1 MYCKQYCVCTPPST
15 ALFMDKCKHIKTN
28 PCTYQKCKYS
38 IFIVLWS
45 LKLWPFCNFTKLSEI
60 NTKIWKLFIWL
71 TFESTSLFYIKWNS
85 RKKSHRETSC
95 FNTNYDKVWWEVVLK
110 AHNSEFFH
118 VFEWCTDRWRDHTG
132 SQETVVCVCVCV
144 CSCMCLLFLS
154 FFFSPRRQKVFWLQ
168 CLNMSWLL
176 QEFRLLVFPEA
187 LLFFSVL
194 AIKTTHYIY
203 QQQNWKKKLTNVIQ
217 ETKKL
222 IPSIQRI

>member
-110 AHNSEFFH
+110 AHKSEFFH

-132 SQETVVCVCVCV
+132 SQETVVCVCVSVHACV
-144 CSCMCLLFLS
+144 CFFFLS
-154 FFFSPRRQKVFWLQ
+154 FSPPGGKKYFDSNVLTCPGFSRVSASSFSRGTFV
-168 CLNMSWLL
+168 LL
-176 QEFRLLVFPEA
+176 SA
-187 LLFFSVL
+187 C
-194 AIKTTHYIY
+194 H
-203 QQQNWKKKLTNVIQ
+203 
-217 ETKKL
+217 
-222 IPSIQRI
+222 